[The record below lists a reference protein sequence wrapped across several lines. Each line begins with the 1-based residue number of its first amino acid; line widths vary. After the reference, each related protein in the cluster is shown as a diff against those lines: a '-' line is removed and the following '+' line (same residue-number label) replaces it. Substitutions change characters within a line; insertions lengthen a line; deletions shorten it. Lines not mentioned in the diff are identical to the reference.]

1 MTKAGSSGPG
11 FLLTG
16 LREPNLKKKGLR
28 MNKAGLKK
36 HEIYNKVTEFTEQ
49 ELGAIADFID
59 FMRHKKQLEDKKIIK
74 LEGILRGYDIDFS
87 DLKKFREET
96 WRHVD
101 EESFNG

>member
-1 MTKAGSSGPG
+1 
-11 FLLTG
+11 
-16 LREPNLKKKGLR
+16 
-28 MNKAGLKK
+28 MNKSGLKK
-36 HEIYNKVTEFTEQ
+36 HEIYNKLTEFTEQ